1 MSSVTIVITLGRSD
15 CAGVEEPFG
24 TSPAGDA
31 EGCPAGPPPTT
42 RWRLM
47 QPAVPVASR
56 AMPRLAATDRRK
68 PVRHVDAELVSV
80 GMVVF
85 REAGAG
91 WRVEQIY

>member
-1 MSSVTIVITLGRSD
+1 
-15 CAGVEEPFG
+15 
-24 TSPAGDA
+24 
-31 EGCPAGPPPTT
+31 
-42 RWRLM
+42 M

-56 AMPRLAATDRRK
+56 AMPRLAATDLRR

-80 GMVVF
+80 VMVVF